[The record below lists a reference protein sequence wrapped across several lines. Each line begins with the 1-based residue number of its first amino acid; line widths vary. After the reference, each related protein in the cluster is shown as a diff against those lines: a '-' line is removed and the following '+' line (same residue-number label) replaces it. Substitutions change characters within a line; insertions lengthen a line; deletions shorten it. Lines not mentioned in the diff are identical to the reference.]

1 MTLAPV
7 ARLVATIVL
16 FLEQTDEAQLDL
28 DYAVK
33 VAEYLCPPLRALS
46 YLSGGALVAALD
58 AVAEEVGGAAA
69 ALVRSVPDGFALRVG
84 AGVAFPEPVEPIEAD
99 RARALAAGIEPLAAA
114 LARLVATYL
123 LLLQGAPEEVVAP
136 AALAQAVW
144 CLTAA
149 LGRLDRAP
157 LDRLIA
163 AFAFVAPEF
172 DAEAWQVAAI
182 PTRYGLRATGAD
194 ERCDRDRDR
203 DHGATRG
210 ALTVAELAHVYAAAS
225 VFLEQTGEERLD
237 PDAYLKLDDYIGQ
250 ALDHLEREH
259 TPALIAAF
267 AALADT
273 LGAEEAAIVRDLAE
287 SHGPPDRDAV
297 SAQRAA
303 GIAHQRARCDLA
315 GIAPIAAVAA
325 HVVAVFTLLLERF
338 GDEEIE
344 PGVDDEGMRRLAA
357 TLHALPPA
365 SLAELIAAFDVIAPD
380 FTSDADAVRAIP
392 RDFKLLEA
400 LAGASPVVE
409 APATLRRARAGLPPR
424 VSVPRLIG

>member
-7 ARLVATIVL
+7 ARLVATMVL
-16 FLEQTDEAQLDL
+16 FLEQADEAQLDL

-33 VAEYLCPPLRALS
+33 VAEYLCAPLRALS
-46 YLSGGALVAALD
+46 YLSGGALAAALD
-58 AVAEEVGGAAA
+58 SVAEEVGGAAA
-69 ALVRSVPDGFALRVG
+69 ALVRTLPVGFALYVG
-84 AGVAFPEPVEPIEAD
+84 AGAAFPEPVEPIEAD
-99 RARALAAGIEPLAAA
+99 RARALAAEIDPLAAA

-123 LLLQGAPEEVVAP
+123 LLLQGAAEEVVAP
-136 AALAQAVW
+136 AALARAVW
-144 CLTAA
+144 CLTEA
-149 LGRLDRAP
+149 LWRLDRAS

-172 DAEAWQVAAI
+172 DAEAWQVTVI

-194 ERCDRDRDR
+194 QRRDR
-203 DHGATRG
+203 GAGRG
-210 ALTVAELAHVYAAAS
+210 ALTVAELARVYAAAY

-237 PDAYLKLDDYIGQ
+237 LDANVTLGEHIGH
-250 ALDHLEREH
+250 AIDHLELEQA
-259 TPALIAAF
+259 PALIAAF
-267 AALADT
+267 ATLADT
-273 LGAEEAAIVRDLAE
+273 LCVEEAAIVRGIAE
-287 SHGPPDRDAV
+287 SHGLTDRHSV
-297 SAQRAA
+297 SARLTA
-303 GIAHQRARCDLA
+303 GIAHQRATCDLA
-315 GIAPIAAVAA
+315 GISPIAAVAA
-325 HVVAVFTLLLERF
+325 HVVTVFTLLLERF

-357 TLHALPPA
+357 TLHALPPP

-400 LAGASPVVE
+400 LAGAVPVVE